1 MQIALAP
8 MEGLVDEILRELLT
22 EVGGVDWCVSE
33 FVRVCDR
40 LLPLASFRKLAP
52 ELDHGWRTAS
62 GTPMRLQLLGSDPA
76 CLADNAAFAAELG
89 APVVDLNFGCPAKT
103 VNKSARRRGAA
114 QGAGAAARDRPRGAP
129 AACRRRC
136 R

>member
-1 MQIALAP
+1 MTPLRQGPAARIRAPLFSESFPVQIALAP

-62 GTPMRLQLLGSDPA
+62 GTRSTPWKAS
-76 CLADNAAFAAELG
+76 
-89 APVVDLNFGCPAKT
+89 AKPWRT
-103 VNKSARRRGAA
+103 PCWNSTGRW
-114 QGAGAAARDRPRGAP
+114 
-129 AACRRRC
+129 
-136 R
+136 